1 LGLQGNARKLLA
13 LLGGDLVR
21 DVATDK
27 WRTTTF
33 EDAGDKFGI
42 LGDRLRIVAGWHLYR
57 QDPSLRIVV
66 LGGESNWTSDAP
78 TVAMVMK
85 HELIEL
91 GVPEQAIVTERG
103 SFTTYQQLSS
113 LQAMFEGEIP
123 PHGRIVS
130 NRYHLGRIQA
140 FIEHAPALLRLRQWH
155 MLGRVTLQEAEAILM
170 ARDPNTWQSQID
182 AAYQSPR
189 MRERIAL
196 EEKGTRQIRDGTYL
210 FE

>member
-1 LGLQGNARKLLA
+1 LGPQENASKLLA
-13 LLGGDLVR
+13 ILGGDLVR
-21 DVATDK
+21 DVATGK

-42 LGDRLRIVAGWHLYR
+42 LGDQLRIVAGWHLYR
-57 QDPSLRIVV
+57 EEPYLRIVA

-85 HELIEL
+85 HELMAL
-91 GVPEQAIVTERG
+91 GVPEQAIMTERG

-113 LQAMFEGEIP
+113 LQAMLEEEMSP
-123 PHGRIVS
+123 SVCIVS

-140 FIEHAPALLRLRQWH
+140 FIEHAPALLRLRQCH
-155 MLGRVTLQEAEAILM
+155 MLGWVALQEAEAILI
-170 ARDPNTWQSQID
+170 AHDPKTWQPQVD
-182 AAYQSPR
+182 ATYQSAR
-189 MRERIAL
+189 MSERIAL
-196 EEKGTRQIRDGTYL
+196 EEKGTRQIREGTYP